1 MKMSILQKM
10 LLCILLPVVLG
21 FSALTLVNYF
31 VARDYIEKQI
41 VEEITLVTRDQKNE
55 LANTVSLLG
64 SALGD
69 FARSDAARSYLA
81 ALAEGDDSAGAEA
94 MRMKLLQAVRRM
106 ADAFSDLRDIGVVDG
121 SGKVVAHSNL
131 NFIGSALGERGYI
144 KAAMNDKPE
153 PFTIISKANGKLSSA
168 LGLPVKSG
176 DKIVGVVYATMALEK
191 LAAATTDNVRIG
203 DTGISFVYDK
213 NGVLLM
219 HPDKKLVG
227 VNNSGL
233 EWLRHMLDSPAGGY
247 SYEVDGVTKVARFE
261 HVPTVD
267 WLVAVSADRD
277 DILAP
282 VASMFRNSLLVC
294 AIAMLLIGCII
305 VVVARGISRS
315 LGSTAALVD
324 KIAHGDLELDAAE
337 EASLGRVAARGDEI
351 GVLGRGAG
359 EMLLGLK
366 RLFAQSEQKTKEAEA
381 AAGEAVKAIR
391 ESEEARKEAERAR
404 GEGIQEAATQL
415 ENVVE
420 VLGSA
425 SEELSA
431 QIEESRKGSGHQ
443 ASRMAETA
451 TAMEEMNATVLEV
464 SRSASAAAGVA
475 SATRQKA
482 EAGEKVVEQV
492 VSGIHKVRER
502 SMTLKHGMTQL
513 SESAQSIGEI
523 MSVIADIADQ
533 TNLLA
538 LNAAIEA
545 ARAGEAGRGFAVVAD
560 EVRKL
565 AEKTMTATSRVD
577 EAIRNIQGSAAKS
590 RDDVDSAVGAI
601 EEATACANQSGE
613 ALAEIVSM
621 ADQTADQV
629 RAIAAASEE
638 QSAASEEINRS
649 ISEVNSIAVETAS
662 AMDESSRA
670 VQSLSEQ
677 AQRLNQLI
685 EEMRRG

>member
-69 FARSDAARSYLA
+69 FAQSDVARSYLA
-81 ALAEGDDSAGAEA
+81 ALAEGGDSASAEA
-94 MRMKLLQAVRRM
+94 LRVKLLQAVKRM
-106 ADAFSDLRDIGVVDG
+106 AASFSDLRDIGVVDG

-144 KAAMNDKPE
+144 KAAMNDRPE

-176 DKIVGVVYATMALEK
+176 DKIVGAVYATMALEK

-213 NGVLLM
+213 NGILLM
-219 HPDKKLVG
+219 HPDKKLVSA
-227 VNNSGL
+227 NNSGQA
-233 EWLRHMLDSPAGGY
+233 WLRHMLDSPAGGY
-247 SYEVDGVTKVARFE
+247 SYEVNGVAKVARFE
-261 HVPTVD
+261 HVPMVD

-282 VASMFRNSLLVC
+282 VTSMFRNSLLVC

-324 KIAHGDLELDAAE
+324 KIAHGNLELDAAE
-337 EASLGRVAARGDEI
+337 EASLGRVAARRDEI
-351 GVLGRGAG
+351 GVLGRGTR

-381 AAGEAVKAIR
+381 
-391 ESEEARKEAERAR
+391 
-404 GEGIQEAATQL
+404 
-415 ENVVE
+415 
-420 VLGSA
+420 
-425 SEELSA
+425 
-431 QIEESRKGSGHQ
+431 
-443 ASRMAETA
+443 
-451 TAMEEMNATVLEV
+451 
-464 SRSASAAAGVA
+464 VA
-475 SATRQKA
+475 
-482 EAGEKVVEQV
+482 
-492 VSGIHKVRER
+492 
-502 SMTLKHGMTQL
+502 
-513 SESAQSIGEI
+513 
-523 MSVIADIADQ
+523 D
-533 TNLLA
+533 
-538 LNAAIEA
+538 
-545 ARAGEAGRGFAVVAD
+545 VVAD

-565 AEKTMTATSRVD
+565 AEKTMAATSRVD

-613 ALAEIVSM
+613 ALTEIVSM

-662 AMDESSRA
+662 AMDESARA

>member
-69 FARSDAARSYLA
+69 FAQSDVARSYLA
-81 ALAEGDDSAGAEA
+81 LAEGDTSASAEA
-94 MRMKLLQAVRRM
+94 LHVKLLQAVKRM
-106 ADAFSDLRDIGVVDG
+106 AESFSDLRDIGVVDG
-121 SGKVVAHSNL
+121 SGRVVAHSNL

-144 KAAMNDKPE
+144 KAAMNDRPE

-176 DKIVGVVYATMALEK
+176 DKIVGAVYATMALEK

-213 NGVLLM
+213 NGILLM

-227 VNNSGL
+227 GNNSGQA
-233 EWLRHMLDSPAGGY
+233 WLRHMLDSPAGGY
-247 SYEVDGVTKVARFE
+247 SYEVNGVAKVARFE
-261 HVPTVD
+261 HVPMVD

-305 VVVARGISRS
+305 VVVARGISRG

-324 KIAHGDLELDAAE
+324 KIAHGNLELDAAE
-337 EASLGRVAARGDEI
+337 EASLGRVAARKDEI
-351 GVLGRGAG
+351 GVLGRGTR

-381 AAGEAVKAIR
+381 AAGKAVKAIQ

-404 GEGIQEAATQL
+404 GEGIHEAVTQL

-565 AEKTMTATSRVD
+565 AEKTMAATSRVD

-613 ALAEIVSM
+613 ALTEIVSM

-649 ISEVNSIAVETAS
+649 ISEVNNIAVETAS
-662 AMDESSRA
+662 AMDESARA

>member
-1 MKMSILQKM
+1 MK
-10 LLCILLPVVLG
+10 
-21 FSALTLVNYF
+21 
-31 VARDYIEKQI
+31 
-41 VEEITLVTRDQKNE
+41 
-55 LANTVSLLG
+55 
-64 SALGD
+64 
-69 FARSDAARSYLA
+69 
-81 ALAEGDDSAGAEA
+81 
-94 MRMKLLQAVRRM
+94 
-106 ADAFSDLRDIGVVDG
+106 
-121 SGKVVAHSNL
+121 
-131 NFIGSALGERGYI
+131 
-144 KAAMNDKPE
+144 DKPE

-191 LAAATTDNVRIG
+191 LAAATTDNVRVG

-227 VNNSGL
+227 VNHSGL

-247 SYEVDGVTKVARFE
+247 SYEVEGVTKVARFE

-305 VVVARGISRS
+305 VFVARGISRS

-351 GVLGRGAG
+351 GVLGRGTR

-381 AAGEAVKAIR
+381 AAAEAVRAIH

-475 SATRQKA
+475 SSTRQKA

-492 VSGIHKVRER
+492 VSGIHKARER
-502 SMTLKHGMTQL
+502 SVTLKQGMTQL

-565 AEKTMTATSRVD
+565 AEKTMAATSP
-577 EAIRNIQGSAAKS
+577 
-590 RDDVDSAVGAI
+590 I

-649 ISEVNSIAVETAS
+649 ISEVNNIAVETAN